1 MVVSGSFDGASSM
14 AAPCL
19 FVAVAAEVAAGEG
32 SGTVLAGV
40 DIAAGDTVVEAGEV
54 WSCMSAKR

>member
-1 MVVSGSFDGASSM
+1 MVSGSFDGASSM

-19 FVAVAAEVAAGEG
+19 FVAVAAEIGAGDG
-32 SGTVLAGV
+32 SDTVLAGV
-40 DIAAGDTVVEAGEV
+40 GSATAGAVVEAGGA